1 MATRSANANWNG
13 TLTEGDGTMEFGGGA
28 FRGSY
33 SFKSRFEEGEGT
45 NPEELIAAA
54 HAGCF
59 SMALALGLE
68 QAGYSPEAVET
79 TAEVHLN
86 PDDGGGFAINRFD
99 LHTKARVADID
110 AAEFQRV
117 AEETKRGCPV
127 SKALAAV
134 GEINLDATLE
144 A

>member
-13 TLTEGDGTMEFGGGA
+13 TLTEGDGTMQFGGGA
-28 FRGSY
+28 FKGSY
-33 SFKSRFEEGEGT
+33 SFKSRFEDGEGT

-59 SMALALGLE
+59 SMAPALGLE
-68 QAGYSPEAVET
+68 QAGYS
-79 TAEVHLN
+79 
-86 PDDGGGFAINRFD
+86 
-99 LHTKARVADID
+99 
-110 AAEFQRV
+110 
-117 AEETKRGCPV
+117 TKRGCPV